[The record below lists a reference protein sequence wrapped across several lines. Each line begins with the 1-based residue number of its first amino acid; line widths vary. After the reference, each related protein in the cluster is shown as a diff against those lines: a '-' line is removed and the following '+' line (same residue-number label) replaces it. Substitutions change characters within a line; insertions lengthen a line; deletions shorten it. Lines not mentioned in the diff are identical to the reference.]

1 MFTRRPKRKKE
12 REEGA
17 TGAGHAHAS
26 NTMKAPV
33 VITAGGVN
41 NNSNAKRKERKPK
54 KKPSLKVSIDEESG
68 NPGNDSTPPST
79 HRCVTRLSQTY
90 HVVYSQIF
98 QPSEHTRRQFVHRS
112 NQWCQ

>member
-1 MFTRRPKRKKE
+1 MFTRARKRREKNERPGRSN
-12 REEGA
+12 
-17 TGAGHAHAS
+17 AS

-79 HRCVTRLSQTY
+79 NRCVTRLSQTY